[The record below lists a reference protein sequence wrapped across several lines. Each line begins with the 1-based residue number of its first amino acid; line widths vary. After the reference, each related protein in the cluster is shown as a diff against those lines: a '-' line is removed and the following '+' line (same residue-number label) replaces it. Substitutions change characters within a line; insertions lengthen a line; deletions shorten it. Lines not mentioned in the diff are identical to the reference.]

1 MKEASLFVLFVTLR
15 SPTHNVFFCHAL
27 GIGKKFSLS
36 CVVLSRFH
44 NVLTYSEKVIEYW
57 ILNFFSE
64 ILFKSKL
71 KTKGEYKHT
80 LVLLEIP
87 R

>member
-44 NVLTYSEKVIEYW
+44 NVLTYSEKVIEY
-57 ILNFFSE
+57 
-64 ILFKSKL
+64 
-71 KTKGEYKHT
+71 
-80 LVLLEIP
+80 
-87 R
+87 